1 MSTEATSFYRDWP
14 SRMSRAKAAAPEAAR
29 GFGELYQ
36 RTMKPGALTVREK
49 ELVALGVGIA
59 LRCDACVYAHVEKAL
74 KAGATREQVTEAA
87 GVVVMMQG
95 GPGYTYLPKIVEAVE
110 ALQPEG
116 SASPPPAAAT

>member
-1 MSTEATSFYRDWP
+1 MPTDAVSFYRDWP

-49 ELVALGVGIA
+49 ELVALGIGLA

-74 KAGATREQVTEAA
+74 KAGATREQVIETA

-95 GPGYTYLPKIVEAVE
+95 GPGYTALPKVVE
-110 ALQPEG
+110 ALDAMTNET
-116 SASPPPAAAT
+116 PAT